1 MPKGGTMDRVSR
13 GRRTSRRVLSIVAI
27 AAMTSLATGVVPA
40 RAITPGEN
48 GRIAFAMDKG
58 SGAQIYSIKRDG
70 TDLRKLTSAS
80 GEALYPDWSP
90 NARWILFADDV
101 NEGTTSYLA
110 IMRADGSD
118 FRDLTDTGYRDH
130 PDFIPGTRHIVYG
143 CDCFPQGLFVSR
155 NDGTNE
161 RRLTK
166 GIAQHGDTG
175 PAVSPDGR
183 TVSFIRV
190 KENEVLQGLF
200 TVNVNGSHKR
210 MIVPYTFEV
219 AFKHDWAPQG
229 NHIVFTVYGDGAGGH
244 TPNVATV
251 RPDGTHMQ
259 MLTHLQRDGV
269 AAGAGS
275 YSPDGRWIVFRIS
288 NENTGTYRLMRMRPD
303 GSHQTLIASLPGAPR
318 GIDWGPQPS

>member
-1 MPKGGTMDRVSR
+1 MDRATRV
-13 GRRTSRRVLSIVAI
+13 RRTPRRIFATVAI
-27 AAMTSLATGVVPA
+27 AAMTLMFVGVMPAHAT
-40 RAITPGEN
+40 TPGAN

-58 SGAQIYSIKRDG
+58 SGAQIYSIKRNG
-70 TDLRKLTSAS
+70 TDLRKLTSAT

-110 IMRADGSD
+110 IMRANGSD

-143 CDCFPQGLFVSR
+143 CDCGKTNGLFISR
-155 NDGTNE
+155 VDGSNA

-166 GIAQHGDTG
+166 NPFHSQSDGGA
-175 PAVSPDGR
+175 AVSPDGR

-200 TVNVNGSHKR
+200 TVNADGSHKR

-219 AFKHDWAPQG
+219 AFKHDWAPRG

-244 TPNVATV
+244 SPNVATV
-251 RPDGTHMQ
+251 RPDGTHMRI
-259 MLTHLQRDGV
+259 LTHVQRAGV
-269 AAGAGS
+269 AAVAGS
-275 YSPDGRWIVFRIS
+275 YSPDGRWIVFRIE
-288 NENTGTYRLMRMRPD
+288 NGNTGKYRLMKMHAD
-303 GSHQTLIASLPGAPR
+303 GSGRTVIASLPAAPR
-318 GIDWGPQPS
+318 GIDWGLQPA